1 MAKAARRRL
10 ILHVGQ
16 TKAGSTAIQNYLDH
30 ERDALLKHGILFPST
45 GFSRSNPH
53 DPDRTAGHLG
63 LLRMLSR
70 DDPLHRAELDETR
83 AAEQL
88 VLSAENLF
96 IDRPKS
102 DLLALSRFS
111 DGYELT
117 LVLIVRSA
125 SAWFVSRYIEDVM
138 SGFKSS
144 TLTFQQACRE
154 RISAGV
160 HDYAARLRYLCDILH
175 PAQVCL
181 INYDTACDDEGIIPK
196 FLSATGLPHTNPTLA
211 RAQRSNTRE
220 HWDFLIEA
228 KRRLNYTLQ
237 PLPLPMRLESEAMIR
252 RAAAEIA
259 ATSTNSMPVF
269 DKNALFSDE
278 ICRQIKASNLSLVE
292 EFKLSPDIPPPCVG
306 KLPKDS
312 FRCSLS
318 EAAVLITLGLKA
330 AAESTQ
336 KNVTVPKKTGASTA
350 LSIPGCEFLIE
361 ALEKSRV
368 SVHLDSPETTVW
380 AASYSGKLPILLT
393 EKTTLAQA
401 DQLLAMR
408 LPSEILLG
416 KPGEAINL
424 LLGRRPPNI
433 IVAPVGIPIAMMAS
447 LWAATNRNAVLALVG
462 HDLACANEIADRLDL
477 TCQRVS
483 GRVSLFAPRKHTA

>member
-10 ILHVGQ
+10 ILHIGQ

-63 LLRMLSR
+63 LVRMLSR

-96 IDRPKS
+96 IDRPES

-154 RISAGV
+154 RISVGV

-181 INYDTACDDEGIIPK
+181 INYDAASDDEGIIPK
-196 FLSATGLPHTNPTLA
+196 FLSATGLPHTNPKLA

-237 PLPLPMRLESEAMIR
+237 RLPLPVRLESEAMIR
-252 RAAAEIA
+252 QAAVQIA
-259 ATSTNSMPVF
+259 ATTTSSLSLIDQNAVF
-269 DKNALFSDE
+269 SEKLGKE
-278 ICRQIKASNLSLVE
+278 IRASNLRLVKD
-292 EFKLSPDIPPPCVG
+292 FMLAPDLPEPCVG
-306 KLPKDS
+306 QLPIDRYRRKL
-312 FRCSLS
+312 L
-318 EAAVLITLGLKA
+318 EADLLIAFGLKA
-330 AAESTQ
+330 AAKCIQ
-336 KNVTVPKKTGASTA
+336 KEELKSEKISIPTILKT
-350 LSIPGCEFLIE
+350 PGCELLIE
-361 ALEKSRV
+361 ALEQSRV
-368 SVHLDSPETTVW
+368 SVHLDSIETAVW
-380 AASYSGKLPILLT
+380 AASYSAKLPILLT

-424 LLGRRPPNI
+424 FLGRRPPNI